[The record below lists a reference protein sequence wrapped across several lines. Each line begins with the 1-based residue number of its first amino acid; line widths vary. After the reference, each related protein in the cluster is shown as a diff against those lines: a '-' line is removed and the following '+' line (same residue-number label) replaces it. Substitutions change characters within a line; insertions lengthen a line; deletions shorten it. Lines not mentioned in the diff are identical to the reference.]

1 MFKTRKAQ
9 EERVNDLIT
18 RAESLVNTAE
28 SEKRELTEDEAA
40 ELAEIRDDI
49 QRIKKFLKI
58 VDDIDESRPVTAA
71 EGEAK
76 DVIDGE
82 AARACGSED
91 KEREERETRA
101 FADYIRG
108 VVSHVREGE
117 LAPATNYNGKIIPT
131 TIARKIIAKVYDIC
145 PILEKSEKYNVKGN
159 LEIPYYPVDDS
170 DNITVAYATEFA
182 DLTSSTGNFNTIS
195 LGSFLAGALTKVSLS
210 LVNNTDFDLVAF
222 VVKEMSLA
230 IARFIEHELL
240 IGTTSPNPKVL
251 GMSTATNVLTLTS
264 ETAITGDDLI
274 ELQAKVKDVYQD
286 NAIWIMS
293 PATRLALR
301 ELKDDVGRY
310 MLVEDLSVPFGRSLL
325 GKPVYVSDNMPD
337 IAAGAKAIYYGDF
350 SGLATKFSEEIG
362 IQVLREVYA
371 AQHAIGV
378 VGWLEFDAKVQ
389 DQQKVAVLAMKAA
402 G

>member
-82 AARACGSED
+82 TARACGSED
-91 KEREERETRA
+91 KEREENETRA
-101 FADYIRG
+101 FANYIRG

-145 PILEKSEKYNVKGN
+145 PILERSEKYNVKGN

-170 DNITVAYATEFA
+170 ENITVAYATEFA
-182 DLTSSTGNFNTIS
+182 DLTSTTGNFNTIS
-195 LGSFLAGALTKVSLS
+195 LGGFLAGALTKVSLS

-240 IGTTSPNPKVL
+240 IGTTSPSAKVL

-264 ETAITGDDLI
+264 ESAITGDDLI

-286 NAIWIMS
+286 NSIWIMS